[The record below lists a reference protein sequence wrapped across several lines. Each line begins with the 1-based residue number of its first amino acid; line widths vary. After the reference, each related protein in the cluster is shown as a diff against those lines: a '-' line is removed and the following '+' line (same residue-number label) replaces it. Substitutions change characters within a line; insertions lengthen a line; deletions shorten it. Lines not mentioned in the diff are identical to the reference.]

1 MASVLMLDANSSNR
15 RFVAALLRKHGH
27 NVLHL
32 GDAGEAL
39 TLVRLERPDLVIV
52 DIDTP
57 DVDGRRFVLRTRCQ
71 LDMPRPRVLMRAP
84 AGVEAEMR
92 ALAHAFGASFVVK
105 PTTPQ
110 LLLSVVNAVL
120 GEPPPADWGPA
131 IDGKAVDV
139 LMHPIVRLTRRVAER
154 SAQLDVARNALD
166 LEIRKRIWAE
176 QDLMHA
182 NLRLQD
188 QAMRD
193 AVTGLHNRRFLEESL
208 THEELRAKR
217 HGHELAIMM
226 IDVDHFKEFNDTLGH
241 AAGDAI
247 LRSVGEC
254 MVAASRGEDI
264 VARYGGDEFA
274 LMMAN
279 TSQETAWRRAE
290 LIRERLH
297 SLAVGY
303 NGSQLG
309 PVTLSVGIAVLPDHG
324 DTAAEVLRAADEALL
339 RSKQAGRDRVV
350 VSLARPPAAARST
363 TESASVEPA
372 VPQV

>member
-1 MASVLMLDANSSNR
+1 VHGAILIVEDEL
-15 RFVAALLRKHGH
+15 VAQRSIA
-27 NVLHL
+27 
-32 GDAGEAL
+32 
-39 TLVRLERPDLVIV
+39 
-52 DIDTP
+52 
-57 DVDGRRFVLRTRCQ
+57 
-71 LDMPRPRVLMRAP
+71 
-84 AGVEAEMR
+84 AE
-92 ALAHAFGASFVVK
+92 LA
-105 PTTPQ
+105 
-110 LLLSVVNAVL
+110 
-120 GEPPPADWGPA
+120 
-131 IDGKAVDV
+131 
-139 LMHPIVRLTRRVAER
+139 RRVVEL

-176 QDLMHA
+176 QHLMHA

-208 THEELRAKR
+208 THEELRARR
-217 HGHELAIMM
+217 HGHQLAIMM

-254 MVAASRGEDI
+254 MLAASRGEDI

-279 TSQETAWRRAE
+279 TSQQTAWRRAE
-290 LIRERLH
+290 LIRERLL
-297 SLAVGY
+297 SLEVAY

-324 DTAAEVLRAADEALL
+324 DTAAEVLRAADQALL
-339 RSKQAGRDRVV
+339 RSKQAGRNRVV
-350 VSLARPPAAARST
+350 LSLARPLAAPPDTAEAAQLEPAAL
-363 TESASVEPA
+363 
-372 VPQV
+372 